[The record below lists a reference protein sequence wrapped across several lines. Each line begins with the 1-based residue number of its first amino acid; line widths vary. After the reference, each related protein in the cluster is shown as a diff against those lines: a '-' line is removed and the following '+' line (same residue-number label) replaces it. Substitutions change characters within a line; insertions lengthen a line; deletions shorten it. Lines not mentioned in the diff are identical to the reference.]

1 MDAPT
6 LTKLVK
12 ELKELTDGENA
23 TKKAEVCLGGIAPTD
38 KADRQEAKAILTRFK
53 TEVVPTED
61 LLRVCHLPALD
72 PAQLGSEAQI
82 KAQIGAI

>member
-23 TKKAEVCLGGIAPTD
+23 TKKAEVRLGGTASTD
-38 KADRQEAKAILTRFK
+38 RADRQEAKAILTRFK

-61 LLRVCHLPALD
+61 LLRVCHLLNAV
-72 PAQLGSEAQI
+72 S
-82 KAQIGAI
+82 GASLESGAGQGAD